1 MSRTIAAA
9 VTGGRRETILD
20 HAEHLFA
27 EHGYKG
33 AVLADIARAAGLGN
47 AGLIHHFPGKAAL
60 YRAVLERLAGDLDER
75 LAAALGDE
83 TDPGRRLAA
92 FVQVQVRW
100 ALDRPLAFRL
110 LQRELLDNPD
120 RVASAHVLPLAGFIA
135 TGKAIVEDAQTAG
148 LVAPGPGEVALCLVV
163 GAVTYA
169 AVVRPTFRQ
178 MLKTDLLGSDEAWL
192 TTIADAILALLT
204 ATPRRA

>member
-1 MSRTIAAA
+1 MSRTTAAA
-9 VTGGRRETILD
+9 VTGGRREAILD

-75 LAAALGDE
+75 LAAALGEE
-83 TDPGRRLAA
+83 TDPGGRLAA
-92 FVQVQVRW
+92 FVEVQVRW

-110 LQRELLDNPD
+110 IQRELLDNPD

-135 TGKAIVEDAQTAG
+135 TGKTIIEDAQAAG
-148 LVAPGPGEVALCLVV
+148 LVASGPGEVALCLVV

-178 MLKTDLLGSDEAWL
+178 MLKTDLFGSDEAWL
-192 TTIADAILALLT
+192 AATADAILALLT
-204 ATPRRA
+204 ARG

>member
-1 MSRTIAAA
+1 MSRTAAIDRQ
-9 VTGGRRETILD
+9 TLILD

-75 LAAALGDE
+75 LAAALGEE
-83 TDPGRRLAA
+83 TDPGGRLAA

-110 LQRELLDNPD
+110 IQRELLDNPD

-135 TGKAIVEDAQTAG
+135 TGKAIIEDAQAAG
-148 LVAPGPGEVALCLVV
+148 LIATVPGEVALCLVV

-169 AVVRPTFRQ
+169 GVVRPTFRQ
-178 MLKTDLLGSDEAWL
+178 MLKNDLLESDEVWL
-192 TTIADAILALLT
+192 ATIADAILALLT